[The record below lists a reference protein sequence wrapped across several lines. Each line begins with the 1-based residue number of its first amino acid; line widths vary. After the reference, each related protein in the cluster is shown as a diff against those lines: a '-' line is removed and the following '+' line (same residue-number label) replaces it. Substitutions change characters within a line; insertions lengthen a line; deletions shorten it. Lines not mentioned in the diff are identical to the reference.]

1 MKSDGLLN
9 TGQLEYHVFIT
20 AINIPAHH
28 RHLHHHMC
36 TLQTSAVHRCP
47 LQQATMLQSFASA
60 AATVQ
65 CSSGGGCTTHHWR
78 LPHNAAVAGAA
89 AQRRSGRRRVVAQ
102 HACNNFQHAAPVC
115 CPTSRR
121 LKISYTE
128 KYRDFHKNTELYKKN
143 TELEISC
150 WNVLFRLRS
159 EVAYIGSGPILP

>member
-20 AINIPAHH
+20 AINITAHH

-65 CSSGGGCTTHHWR
+65 CSSGGGCTTHHRR
-78 LPHNAAVAGAA
+78 LQHNAAVAGAA
-89 AQRRSGRRRVVAQ
+89 AQRRRGRRRVVAQ
-102 HACNNFQHAAPVC
+102 HACKKIQHAAPVC
-115 CPTSRR
+115 GPTSWR
-121 LKISYTE
+121 LKIHGQGWPWGGAGGD
-128 KYRDFHKNTELYKKN
+128 RGA
-143 TELEISC
+143 
-150 WNVLFRLRS
+150 W
-159 EVAYIGSGPILP
+159 AGG